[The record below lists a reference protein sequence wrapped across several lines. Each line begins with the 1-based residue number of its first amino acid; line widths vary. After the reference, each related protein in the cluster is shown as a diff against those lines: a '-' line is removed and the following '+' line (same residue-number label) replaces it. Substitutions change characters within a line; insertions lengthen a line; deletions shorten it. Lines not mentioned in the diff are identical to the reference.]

1 MQIQKTVLQN
11 IYCYQ
16 FSPIINHRP
25 MQSELPTPT
34 KTTQTLNAADLIE
47 EFFMAENSAR
57 SQVPSYFL

>member
-1 MQIQKTVLQN
+1 
-11 IYCYQ
+11 
-16 FSPIINHRP
+16 

-34 KTTQTLNAADLIE
+34 KTTQTLNATDLIE